1 MSSGLSVWE
10 GGGSGSEELKNAFPL
25 PLQSC
30 DPWMVVKKNRNR
42 KKNWT
47 LYLTHVSCM
56 YFLPN
61 LLKHTCQKLYLKL
74 YQKLYCS
81 SFHKKSLFVFRI
93 CLFSDLASSVKY
105 YLFDV
110 NVIFS
115 LLKVSYNCR
124 FIRRIYF
131 RKLTKMRK
139 WEKKLGTF
147 P

>member
-1 MSSGLSVWE
+1 M
-10 GGGSGSEELKNAFPL
+10 PL
-25 PLQSC
+25 PFPCS
-30 DPWMVVKKNRNR
+30 PVIREWSWKKTAIE

-47 LYLTHVSCM
+47 LYLTHVSCT

-74 YQKLYCS
+74 YQKLYCP
-81 SFHKKSLFVFRI
+81 SFHKKSLFIFRI

-110 NVIFS
+110 NVILS

-124 FIRRIYF
+124 FIRRIYL

-139 WEKKLGTF
+139 WEKNWEHF
-147 P
+147 HDISDFW